1 MATRMAMRWLT
12 ILLAGAALTACA
24 SPPAPPPPVAPVAV
38 QPTPGPATSPYGLFL
53 AGQAARDAGQLSA
66 AAAYLVRAAST
77 TGEPSYI
84 RIEAFDA
91 ALRAG
96 DVSGAAALAPA
107 LDDPNVAARRLGVLV
122 RGVEAMAVG
131 KNKDAYALFSGP
143 DAGFPHR
150 AMAQLLAPF
159 AAAGAG
165 DAVHATARPQMG
177 ADGVGQF
184 VADLDQALLE
194 ERLGRLDDAD
204 AAFKTLLQDGDESGL
219 VTVSYGAFLERR
231 GRWKD
236 AQALY
241 RDRLAHDGDS
251 QPIVDALARAM
262 KHGRPA
268 PLATLR
274 EGASEAMLIPAAG
287 LIAQKQDG
295 YGLDY
300 LRLALRLDPGNGEA
314 WILVG
319 DLLSSPDPGSARFAY
334 AQVQPASDRYV
345 AARGKLAWGYQN
357 GGEHDQALK
366 IARETLA
373 AEPQSREAAAT
384 LADLLRAN
392 AQYTESA
399 LVLTKLIDGSGPKA
413 DWRLYYLRATAY
425 QQIGDSAKTEADLQ
439 AALKL
444 DPDEPE
450 LLNFQAY
457 FWIDRGEHLQEAL
470 AMVQRAVAADP
481 QSGEMIDSLGW
492 AYYRLGDF
500 PNAVAKLEQA
510 IAIDPAIAEVNDHLG
525 DPYWRV
531 GRKTEAQF
539 QWRRVLSLNPS
550 DKVRARAEA
559 KLASPLGPDAS
570 SAPGPGLITQ

>member
-1 MATRMAMRWLT
+1 MRTRLLT
-12 ILLAGAALTACA
+12 ILLAGAALAGCA
-24 SPPAPPPPVAPVAV
+24 GQTAPPPAVTPVASE
-38 QPTPGPATSPYGLFL
+38 PTPGPGTSPYGLFL
-53 AGQAARDAGQLSA
+53 AGQAARDAGQLGA
-66 AAAYLVRAAST
+66 AAAYLGRAAST
-77 TGEPSYI
+77 AGEPTYV

-96 DVSGAAALAPA
+96 DVSAAAALAPA
-107 LDDPNVAARRLGVLV
+107 LDDPNLAARRLGVLV
-122 RGVEAMAVG
+122 RGVEAMASG
-131 KNKDAYALFSGP
+131 RDKDAYALLTSP
-143 DAGFPHR
+143 DAGFPHK

-165 DAVHATARPQMG
+165 DAAHATVRPQMG

-184 VADLDQALLE
+184 VADLDQALLD
-194 ERLGRLDDAD
+194 ERLGRFEDAD
-204 AAFKTLLQDGDESGL
+204 AAFRTLLQAGDESGL
-219 VTVSYGAFLERR
+219 VSVSYGAFLERR

-236 AQALY
+236 AQKLY
-241 RDRLAHDGDS
+241 RDHLAHDGGS
-251 QPIVDALARAM
+251 QPIVEALARATA
-262 KHGRPA
+262 HGRPP
-268 PLATLR
+268 PLASLR
-274 EGASEAMLIPAAG
+274 QGASEAMLIPAAG

-319 DLLSSPDPGSARFAY
+319 DLLTGPDPQSARFAY
-334 AQVQPASDRYV
+334 AQVQPQSDRYV
-345 AARGKLAWGYQN
+345 AARGKLAWSYQN
-357 GGEHDQALK
+357 GGEHEPALK
-366 IARETLA
+366 LARDTVA
-373 AEPQSREAAAT
+373 AEPSSREAAAT

-399 LVLTKLIDGSGPKA
+399 LVLTKLIDSSGPKP

-425 QQIGDSAKTEADLQ
+425 QAVGDVEKTEADLQ
-439 AALKL
+439 TALKL

-470 AMVQRAVAADP
+470 AMVQKAVAADP

-500 PNAVAKLEQA
+500 PSAVTRLEQA
-510 IAIDPAIAEVNDHLG
+510 IAIDPAIPEVNDHLG
-525 DPYWRV
+525 DAYWRV

-539 QWRRVLSLNPS
+539 QWRRVLSLNPG
-550 DKVRARAEA
+550 DALRARAEA
-559 KLASPLGPDAS
+559 KLASPLGPDAPN
-570 SAPGPGLITQ
+570 APAPALIAQ

>member
-1 MATRMAMRWLT
+1 MLRLRWLT

-24 SPPAPPPPVAPVAV
+24 GEPAPPLPVAPIAA
-38 QPTPGPATSPYGLFL
+38 QPTPDPAASPYGLFL

-66 AAAYLVRAAST
+66 AAAYLGRAAST
-77 TGEPSYI
+77 AGEPTYV
-84 RIEAFDA
+84 RVEAFDA

-96 DVSGAAALAPA
+96 DVSGAVALSPAA
-107 LDDPNVAARRLGVLV
+107 DDSNLAARRLGVLV
-122 RGVEAMAVG
+122 RGVEAMANG
-131 KNKDAYALFSGP
+131 RNQDAYALLSGP
-143 DAGFPHR
+143 DAGFPHK

-165 DAVHATARPQMG
+165 DLAHATARPQMG
-177 ADGVGQF
+177 GDGVGQF
-184 VADLDQALLE
+184 VADLDQALLD
-194 ERLGRLDDAD
+194 ERLGRQDDAD
-204 AAFKTLLQDGDESGL
+204 AAYKVLLGDGDESGL

-236 AQALY
+236 AQKLY
-241 RDRLAHDGDS
+241 RDRLAHDADN
-251 QPIVDALARAM
+251 QPIADALARAV
-262 KHGRPA
+262 KRGRPP
-268 PLATLR
+268 PLAGIR
-274 EGASEAMLIPAAG
+274 QGASEAMLIPAAG

-300 LRLALRLDPGNGEA
+300 LRLALRLDPGNAEA

-319 DLLSSPDPGSARFAY
+319 DLLVGPDPDSARFAY
-334 AQVQPASDRYV
+334 AQVQPDSDRYV
-345 AARGKLAWGYQN
+345 AARGKLAWTYQKA
-357 GGEHDQALK
+357 GDRDEALK
-366 IARETLA
+366 IARDTVA
-373 AEPQSREAAAT
+373 AAPSSREAAAS

-399 LVLTKLIDGSGPKA
+399 QVLTRLIAASGPKA

-425 QQIGDSAKTEADLQ
+425 EEIGETDKTEADLQ
-439 AALKL
+439 TALKL

-457 FWIDRGEHLQEAL
+457 FWIDRGERLQEAL
-470 AMVQRAVAADP
+470 AMVRRAVAANP

-500 PNAVAKLEQA
+500 ASAVAKLEQA

-525 DPYWRV
+525 DAYWRV

-550 DKVRARAEA
+550 DKLRARASA
-559 KLASPLGPDAS
+559 KLASPLGPDAPG
-570 SAPGPGLITQ
+570 APMPGLIAQ